1 METKDE
7 VFSLFQK
14 FKTWVEN
21 QTRKKNKVLRSN
33 NGGVYT
39 SNDTMD
45 FLKDVKIKREIIV
58 SYNTQQNGVAE
69 WKN

>member
-7 VFSLFQK
+7 VFSLFQEL
-14 FKTWVEN
+14 KTRVEK

-33 NGGVYT
+33 NGGEYT

-45 FLKDVKIKREIIV
+45 FHKEVKIEREIIV
-58 SYNTQQNGVAE
+58 SYNTQQNGVS
-69 WKN
+69 K